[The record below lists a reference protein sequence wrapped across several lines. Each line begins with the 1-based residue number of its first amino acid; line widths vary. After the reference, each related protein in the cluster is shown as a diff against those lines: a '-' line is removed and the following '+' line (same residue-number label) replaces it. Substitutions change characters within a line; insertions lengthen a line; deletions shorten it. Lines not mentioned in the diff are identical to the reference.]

1 MESAAAALVLAALV
15 LAAVVLAAVVLAAVV
30 LAVGAA
36 VVVLAVLAVLVIVE
50 VAEGGGSA
58 VLMRAGCVVVGVGVL
73 ERCCA
78 LSWLG
83 DPIAFG
89 RRLLLAM
96 IFPIF
101 FFLSARICV
110 LFADLPRAAYEYE
123 PEYEPQ
129 NIQFWKVS
137 RQGTRTSTNGV
148 ASIHCVAGAGNYR
161 TAGVRALLPRGR
173 TTPSWR
179 RVAAYPRRAVRHP

>member
-15 LAAVVLAAVVLAAVV
+15 LAAVVLAAVVLA
-30 LAVGAA
+30 VGAA
-36 VVVLAVLAVLVIVE
+36 VVVLAVLAVLAVLVIVE